1 MVHNGIE
8 YAILELIAEAYMLM
22 RNGLSMTHE
31 AVLAVFKA
39 WQRTRLDSYLIDI
52 SVQVME
58 QYEADGVPLIDRI
71 LDVAEQ
77 KGTVKWRLC

>member
-1 MVHNGIE
+1 
-8 YAILELIAEAYMLM
+8 M
-22 RNGLSMTHE
+22 RSGLSMTHE
-31 AVLAVFKA
+31 AVLAVFKG

-58 QYEADGVPLIDRI
+58 QYEEDGVPLIDRI

-77 KGTVKWRLC
+77 KGTGKWTLARP